1 MNAGTVRQIRQPAL
15 ANVLSI
21 DLTGQDRWRKVNIV
35 RPNQRANSPRP
46 ISLSS
51 RSMGPVDG
59 PVQINLMSRDVIH
72 SFWVPKLGGKLG
84 MIPSRTNVT
93 WLQADKVGD
102 FRGQCREF
110 CELQQANMAFNVRE
124 QSKPDF
130 EAWRDRQLMPAPVS
144 TDESGFKTFLE
155 RCAVCHTI
163 RGTPAGG
170 ILARPFA
177 FRRP

>member
-1 MNAGTVRQIRQPAL
+1 
-15 ANVLSI
+15 
-21 DLTGQDRWRKVNIV
+21 
-35 RPNQRANSPRP
+35 
-46 ISLSS
+46 
-51 RSMGPVDG
+51 
-59 PVQINLMSRDVIH
+59 MSRDVIH
-72 SFWVPKLGGKLG
+72 SFRVPKLGGKMDML
-84 MIPSRTNVT
+84 PSRTNVT

-144 TDESGFKTFLE
+144 TDGSGFKTFLE
-155 RCAVCHTI
+155 RYAVCHTI

-170 ILARPFA
+170 ILARDLSHFVDRETISSGLMLNTPGNLVNWINNT
-177 FRRP
+177 